1 MTDRRRGGGW
11 LASSAPPR
19 PRGHRDAYSLEDAG
33 GFTRHNFN
41 ANVSDYMLTSTYWPA
56 WKAAVQEGKAKGVMC
71 SCEIIDYDHCVHT
84 RLRGGGRWPW
94 AIGHHKNWLRFPYV
108 FTLVRSHD
116 LPPHPYVR
124 GGGSAQCGLWRSQAA
139 FDEASALMALQ
150 AQVERVVAREVRA

>member
-1 MTDRRRGGGW
+1 MIGSQWVPTPRHGDPISTSAPAAAAVMTDRRRGGGW

-94 AIGHHKNWLRFPYV
+94 AIGHHKN
-108 FTLVRSHD
+108 
-116 LPPHPYVR
+116 
-124 GGGSAQCGLWRSQAA
+124 
-139 FDEASALMALQ
+139 
-150 AQVERVVAREVRA
+150 